1 MMPTTKIKLDPSLA
15 LTIKA
20 VKQAHNNAR
29 APGSFLALLPES
41 GQYYVQT
48 VEGIQKHSY
57 TESQGKLTVFCSV
70 SGRLLK
76 AAVAI

>member
-1 MMPTTKIKLDPSLA
+1 MMPTTQIKLNPSLS

-20 VKQAHNNAR
+20 VKQAHNNTR

-41 GQYYVQT
+41 ERYYVQT

-57 TESQGKLTVFCSV
+57 TESQGKLTVFCRV
-70 SGRLLK
+70 NGKLLK

>member
-1 MMPTTKIKLDPSLA
+1 MPTTKIKLDPGLA
-15 LTIKA
+15 ATIKA

-41 GQYYVQT
+41 ERYYVQT
-48 VEGIQKHSY
+48 VEGIQKHAY
-57 TESQGKLTVFCSV
+57 IEGQGKLTVFCRV
-70 SGRLLK
+70 AGKLLK

>member
-1 MMPTTKIKLDPSLA
+1 MMPTTKIKLDPGLA

-41 GQYYVQT
+41 EQYYVQT
-48 VEGIQKHSY
+48 VEGIQKHAY
-57 TESQGKLTVFCSV
+57 IEGQGKLTVFCRV

>member
-1 MMPTTKIKLDPSLA
+1 MMTTTKIKLNPSLA

-41 GQYYVQT
+41 ERYYVQT
-48 VEGIQKHSY
+48 VEGIQKHAY
-57 TESQGKLTVFCSV
+57 IEGQGKLTVFCRV

-76 AAVAI
+76 AAVTI

>member
-1 MMPTTKIKLDPSLA
+1 MPTQIKLDPGLA
-15 LTIKA
+15 ATIKA

-41 GQYYVQT
+41 ERYYVQT
-48 VEGIQKHSY
+48 VEGIQKHAY
-57 TESQGKLTVFCSV
+57 IEGQGKLTVFCRV

>member
-1 MMPTTKIKLDPSLA
+1 MMTTTKIKLDPGLA
-15 LTIKA
+15 ATIKA

-41 GQYYVQT
+41 EQYYVQT

-57 TESQGKLTVFCSV
+57 TESQGKLTVFCRV
-70 SGRLLK
+70 GGKLLK

>member
-1 MMPTTKIKLDPSLA
+1 MPTTKIKLDPSLA

-29 APGSFLALLPES
+29 APGSFLALLSES

-57 TESQGKLTVFCSV
+57 TESQGKLTVFCRV
-70 SGRLLK
+70 GGKLLK

>member
-1 MMPTTKIKLDPSLA
+1 MPTTQIKLDPGLA
-15 LTIKA
+15 ATIKA

-41 GQYYVQT
+41 ERYYVQT

-57 TESQGKLTVFCSV
+57 TESQGKVTVFCRV
-70 SGRLLK
+70 GGKLLK
-76 AAVAI
+76 AAVSI

>member
-1 MMPTTKIKLDPSLA
+1 MMPTTKIKLDPGLA
-15 LTIKA
+15 ATIKA
-20 VKQAHNNAR
+20 VKQAHNNAL

-57 TESQGKLTVFCSV
+57 VESQGKLTVFCRV
-70 SGRLLK
+70 AGKLLK
-76 AAVAI
+76 AAVTI

>member
-1 MMPTTKIKLDPSLA
+1 MTTTKIKLDPGLA
-15 LTIKA
+15 ATIKA

-41 GQYYVQT
+41 ERYYVQT
-48 VEGIQKHSY
+48 VEGIQKHAY
-57 TESQGKLTVFCSV
+57 IEGQGKLTVFCRV

-76 AAVAI
+76 AAVTI

>member
-1 MMPTTKIKLDPSLA
+1 MMPTTQIKLNPSLA

-41 GQYYVQT
+41 ERYYVQT
-48 VEGIQKHSY
+48 VEGIQKHQY
-57 TESQGKLTVFCSV
+57 VESQGKLTVFCRV
-70 SGRLLK
+70 NGKLLK
-76 AAVAI
+76 AAVTL

>member
-1 MMPTTKIKLDPSLA
+1 MPTQIKLDPGLA
-15 LTIKA
+15 ATIKA

-41 GQYYVQT
+41 ERYYVQT
-48 VEGIQKHSY
+48 VEGIQKHAY
-57 TESQGKLTVFCSV
+57 IEGQGKLTVFCRV

-76 AAVAI
+76 AAVTI